1 MKKYL
6 RLPIKIILHNK
17 LYWALVLVMAFSV
30 AFLGIIENVSINMS
44 EEVYEEQKSIFGS
57 FQYAAYMDGTNLK
70 DNEFGTAYVNELFAD
85 KNIQTVGYIYKLG
98 LAEIEGFT
106 VDFGYL
112 DEEAWHLSEAKLIE
126 GEMPQKTGEVA
137 LSDTKISELAAAAA
151 YEVGSEIEING
162 KAFTIS
168 GIYEEFGAGWVGSN
182 SFRFFSEVDGI
193 FSKEETER
201 IWNGNRSRLLTVLMD
216 ERDLFSQEEMQ
227 DAKNIFSNIYITEEY
242 AKNMYEL
249 PAFIIPT
256 ILCMSFLL
264 IGSILL
270 LIGKQRKAVNTIYLQ
285 LGIGERQLIIIQS
298 IAFLICYSM
307 GLAFGLFSIYGIT
320 SLLVT
325 SQNVKFTLRDIYVNW
340 NIIVITAA
348 YLIAM
353 TILYFWFEKKL
364 NSSTRKSSSKK
375 FLRGSFI
382 VSRYFCIF
390 MFVCSLVIMWEYVIT
405 SFHQEQYEK
414 ENLPSIAGEM
424 DEIQKIG
431 YDFELLSVNTTTPK
445 DHLITNQMPDDSSG
459 IYFYNNS
466 MYFGMSEESIK
477 EFDSLEGV
485 SHTKQ
490 YKENNTIMLHINGDH
505 VTDYIDGSD
514 FIKDGRYL
522 PRALQNWE
530 STITEYYGL
539 EEKLLVN
546 SKILGCSDDDL
557 TALGD
562 YLAEGIL
569 NLDKMTRG
577 EEVILVAPKFSLNKL
592 NGKRTL
598 MSRKLPGSQDDST
611 YFADESFSV
620 GDMIT
625 FYALQP
631 RDVEVSFGAIS
642 GRDVIDNFELVT
654 CEAKIGAIVYD
665 YTGWF
670 LHDEIAKPYTLVV
683 NHKAFAD
690 FGLKSENTR
699 LRIYTKEDADEEDIT
714 KLIYKKYRDIDSPMK
729 IENKMRSERIHKKY
743 LDFLQTIKTVF
754 TGLSAIAFFAIV
766 VIHMI
771 LQILYHKRTI
781 GLLLLNGLT
790 LHQLFWN
797 LLKALLKIWIVSMLV
812 LIFSVYFIMMKES
825 GDVIRV
831 ANIMLPGVIV
841 LIVQI
846 AALLPCYL
854 FLKKNSMIQLLK

>member
-57 FQYAAYMDGTNLK
+57 FRYAAYMDGTNLK

-162 KAFTIS
+162 KVFTIS

-431 YDFELLSVNTTTPK
+431 YD
-445 DHLITNQMPDDSSG
+445 
-459 IYFYNNS
+459 
-466 MYFGMSEESIK
+466 
-477 EFDSLEGV
+477 
-485 SHTKQ
+485 
-490 YKENNTIMLHINGDH
+490 
-505 VTDYIDGSD
+505 
-514 FIKDGRYL
+514 
-522 PRALQNWE
+522 A
-530 STITEYYGL
+530 
-539 EEKLLVN
+539 
-546 SKILGCSDDDL
+546 
-557 TALGD
+557 
-562 YLAEGIL
+562 
-569 NLDKMTRG
+569 
-577 EEVILVAPKFSLNKL
+577 
-592 NGKRTL
+592 
-598 MSRKLPGSQDDST
+598 
-611 YFADESFSV
+611 
-620 GDMIT
+620 
-625 FYALQP
+625 
-631 RDVEVSFGAIS
+631 
-642 GRDVIDNFELVT
+642 
-654 CEAKIGAIVYD
+654 
-665 YTGWF
+665 
-670 LHDEIAKPYTLVV
+670 
-683 NHKAFAD
+683 
-690 FGLKSENTR
+690 
-699 LRIYTKEDADEEDIT
+699 
-714 KLIYKKYRDIDSPMK
+714 
-729 IENKMRSERIHKKY
+729 
-743 LDFLQTIKTVF
+743 
-754 TGLSAIAFFAIV
+754 
-766 VIHMI
+766 
-771 LQILYHKRTI
+771 
-781 GLLLLNGLT
+781 
-790 LHQLFWN
+790 
-797 LLKALLKIWIVSMLV
+797 
-812 LIFSVYFIMMKES
+812 
-825 GDVIRV
+825 
-831 ANIMLPGVIV
+831 
-841 LIVQI
+841 
-846 AALLPCYL
+846 
-854 FLKKNSMIQLLK
+854 